1 MYRKQMQE
9 IFWEECKKLPNRRE
23 CRKLSKREILKISK
37 EMDFDTLWEFLF
49 CDKLGLTVDEIP
61 KEIELNQIVLYLVLF
76 ENKKRVVCSFEI
88 FQEDEISKSKI
99 KELRT
104 RFGIENDVLF
114 LPKLK
119 AFLDE
124 MKSDRPDL

>member
-1 MYRKQMQE
+1 M
-9 IFWEECKKLPNRRE
+9 I
-23 CRKLSKREILKISK
+23 
-37 EMDFDTLWEFLF
+37 
-49 CDKLGLTVDEIP
+49 GLTVDEIP